1 MKFNHLNVPDHWRHY
16 WSRYPE
22 GYTILEA
29 LISWV
34 NQVDDMVDNQNKLNA
49 DVEQYRNEINASVEQ
64 FRNEIDA
71 FVSRFDER
79 LQAEVSVTLEDWQA
93 SGFLDVIITEAMQWQ
108 LDEYITQN
116 EQDKLD
122 ITTELGG
129 KLTNAQYVQE
139 DFIETLLKYYSV
151 KKMYVVANSFDNK
164 NFSFIYDLGNG
175 KGIRYLLSKNGDGF
189 AILKAGQ
196 LGDFNSETKAFTN
209 PVDYLADT
217 SNKEFAFNLQETG
230 TSESSYFIPTH
241 NQQATAFDLSDTKH
255 ILDGAEIINSD
266 LPNGVNTE
274 VTDKYTV
281 IQYVVFRKPN
291 TSIEIGRATV
301 HMVFNSNGR
310 VDINTTFKPTINLT
324 INYGYVNMLPVSSA
338 FGKKMLTSYG
348 NKYTTT
354 ATDGSRTMLTEKD
367 LANSYVFIN
376 DSPTNNIAVAMTMQR
391 QKQTMR
397 VGKEGRPGVA
407 PIWIEHR
414 STVMQKLYPMPFS
427 NAEMSAG
434 EVYSFGGSYLMAKV
448 ENVNTILA

>member
-49 DVEQYRNEINASVEQ
+49 DVERYRNEIDANVEQ

-71 FVSRFDER
+71 FIDRFDER
-79 LQAEVSVTLEDWQA
+79 LQAEVSVTLEDWQS

-116 EQDKLD
+116 EQDKLA

-139 DFIETLLKYYSV
+139 DFIETLLKYHSV
-151 KKMYVVANSFDNK
+151 KTMYVVPNNFSSK
-164 NFSFIYDLGNG
+164 NFSFVYVLDNG
-175 KGIRYLLSKNGDGF
+175 KAIRYLVSKNGDGF

-196 LGDFNSETKAFTN
+196 LGDFNSETKAFTT
-209 PVDYLADT
+209 PVDYLANT
-217 SNKEFAFNLQETG
+217 SNKEFAFNLQESG
-230 TSESSYFIPTH
+230 TSEAPYFIPTH
-241 NQQATAFDLSDTKH
+241 NQQATAFDLTDPKN
-255 ILDGAEIINSD
+255 ILDGVEISSSD
-266 LPNGVNTE
+266 LTNGYHRV
-274 VTDKYTV
+274 VTDKYTL
-281 IQYVVFRKPN
+281 IQYVVFYKPN
-291 TSIEIGRATV
+291 TTVEIGRATV
-301 HMVFNSNGR
+301 HMVFNVNGR
-310 VDINTTFKPTINLT
+310 VDINTTFTATKNLT
-324 INYGYVNMLPVSSA
+324 INYGYVNMLPVSGTFA
-338 FGKKMLTSYG
+338 KKMLTSYG
-348 NKYTTT
+348 NKYPTT
-354 ATDGSRTMLTEKD
+354 ATDGSRTNLTEKD

-427 NAEMSAG
+427 KAEMSAG

-448 ENVNTILA
+448 EGVNTILG